1 MRHFDLWHSCRRW
14 REQGISC
21 PFRVLEREESE
32 EDAEG
37 KPVGGAMLA
46 AAAAAAQ
53 SRMTLG
59 QKKEVAVGVPAE
71 IVGDIVGVP
80 LEIEGQEPVTVP
92 VSKGAEPIPTPLSF
106 IDQMLQERTITDGM
120 VAALLSTMFATSLAT
135 QIYGGMGGFGGMQV
149 NWTEIMQGITSKVG
163 SRLVQKTFLPTA
175 EGAAARAFG
184 RGAVDDRSGLSGGM
198 PEAALISGVAAELR
212 RRRGA
217 LAQSRGESFGG

>member
-1 MRHFDLWHSCRRW
+1 
-14 REQGISC
+14 
-21 PFRVLEREESE
+21 
-32 EDAEG
+32 
-37 KPVGGAMLA
+37 MLA